1 MRDKL
6 RDNVGL
12 RGQSERRQSE
22 PMKKPIIDD
31 FDDFD
36 PSEEENEELKEED
49 LEELFFF
56 GKEEG
61 IFNEDL
67 FPILG

>member
-1 MRDKL
+1 
-6 RDNVGL
+6 
-12 RGQSERRQSE
+12 
-22 PMKKPIIDD
+22 MKKPIIDD

-36 PSEEENEELKEED
+36 PSEEENEGLGDEY

-61 IFNEDL
+61 IFDEDL
-67 FPILG
+67 FPILS